1 MEPLALYILF
11 NYINTMFSIIRVC
24 RKYLLPIPAAAA
36 LFTIVCATPF
46 LSSCSQKR
54 TKTEQNDG
62 TVRITA
68 TFYPLYIML
77 LNITDGVPD
86 VQLAQ
91 LAPPN
96 TGCLHDY
103 QLTTRDMKAVESCDI
118 LVANG
123 AGMEDFLDKV
133 VSLKKDA
140 LIVAA
145 QGFPLVDGNAHVWV
159 SPAGAL
165 YEVKSIAA
173 GLERINPQN
182 AALYRNNAALYGAKI
197 EALSKEMHKAL
208 DPFAGTKVITFHEA
222 FPYFTAEFHLDAV
235 AVIERDAGTE
245 PSARELSSLVTL
257 IKQTGKK
264 VALFAEPQYPAGAAD
279 ILSKETGLR
288 VRELDPAVTGPL
300 EKNAYLDTMNKNK
313 TVLVETLGALSS
325 AGGAQ

>member
-54 TKTEQNDG
+54 KKTEQNDG

-173 GLERINPQN
+173 GLERLNPQN

-222 FPYFTAEFHLDAV
+222 FPYFTAEFLSMQLPSLNAMQNQNQC
-235 AVIERDAGTE
+235 AGTDQH
-245 PSARELSSLVTL
+245 LSP